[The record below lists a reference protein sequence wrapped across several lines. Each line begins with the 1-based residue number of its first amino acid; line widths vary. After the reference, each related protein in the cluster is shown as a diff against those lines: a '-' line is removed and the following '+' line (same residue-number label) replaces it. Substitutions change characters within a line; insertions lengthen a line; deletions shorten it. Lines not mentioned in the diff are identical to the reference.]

1 MFPEINQ
8 TFFHNSFY
16 ATGKN
21 LLHGYSCVSH
31 GIQAFQGK
39 PFVPDMKPCF
49 MEAPFLVNVR
59 KLFCNL
65 NVEKEGVNSN
75 YEQSLNIKKCKKI

>member
-1 MFPEINQ
+1 MPQVKICYMAIPACPMGFKPFRE
-8 TFFHNSFY
+8 
-16 ATGKN
+16 
-21 LLHGYSCVSH
+21 
-31 GIQAFQGK
+31 K